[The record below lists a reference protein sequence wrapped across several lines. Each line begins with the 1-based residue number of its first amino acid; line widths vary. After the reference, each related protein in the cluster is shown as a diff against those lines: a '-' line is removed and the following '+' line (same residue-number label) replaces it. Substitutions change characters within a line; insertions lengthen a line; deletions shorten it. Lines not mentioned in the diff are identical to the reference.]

1 MSEQA
6 LAEVQGIIE
15 KVCKKDVSSITE
27 ETKIDDLPIDS
38 LDLFTVIGELEDA
51 TKRSME
57 DDEMQALNNVGDL
70 IHHFYA

>member
-1 MSEQA
+1 MTEQA

-15 KVCKKDVSSITE
+15 KVCKKDVSLITE

-51 TKRSME
+51 TDRPME

-70 IHHFYA
+70 VLHFYA